1 MAVFRTDRGL
11 DRLVNFSD
19 ATVAIAIT
27 LLILPLVDA
36 ATDVGELSL
45 GQFVDENWWELFAF
59 LVSFVVIARFW
70 VVHHRV
76 FEWLEGYTP
85 PLVWLNFLW
94 LATIVFI
101 PFTANVLSNSEG
113 HQAAVYALYIGNM
126 LVATLAMQAMG
137 IYMQRTPGLARED
150 AREGMDATRGWSTS
164 ILMALA
170 LVLAVLV
177 PTVGMFWLFVLFLS
191 EPVHRL
197 LRAVF
202 VRTPSGT
209 DR

>member
-1 MAVFRTDRGL
+1 MTVVRAERGL

-36 ATDVGELSL
+36 ATDVGRLTL
-45 GQFVDENWWELFAF
+45 GEFLDENWWELFAF
-59 LVSFVVIARFW
+59 AVSFAVIGRFW

-76 FEWLEGYTP
+76 FGWLEGYTP
-85 PLVWLNFLW
+85 PLLWMNFLW

-101 PFTANVLSNSEG
+101 PFTANVLSNSAG
-113 HQAAVYALYIGNM
+113 DQAAVYALYIGNM
-126 LVATLAMQAMG
+126 LVATLTLQAMS
-137 IYMQRTPGLARED
+137 IYMQRTPGLVTDD
-150 AREGMDATRGWSTS
+150 ARQSGDATRGWSTS

-170 LVLAVLV
+170 LVLAVAL
-177 PTVGMFWLFVLFLS
+177 PDIGMFWLFLLFLS

-197 LRAVF
+197 LRALTR
-202 VRTPSGT
+202 RTPSHTKG
-209 DR
+209 